1 MFQGLGSSFWGED
14 LVLQK
19 GSLIPE
25 LENFEAGALW
35 LTNMMKGC
43 WEYRNQVFTF
53 FTLPGTLLC
62 VSWAFSECGKYHFK
76 ALLFSVMGD
85 CFIEPVCYTLRNKYY
100 LFYS

>member
-25 LENFEAGALW
+25 LENFEAGFLW

-43 WEYRNQVFTF
+43 FEYRNQVFTF
-53 FTLPGTLLC
+53 LTLPGILLC

-76 ALLFSVMGD
+76 ALLFSITGD
-85 CFIEPVCYTLRNKYY
+85 CCIEPVYYTLRNKSY